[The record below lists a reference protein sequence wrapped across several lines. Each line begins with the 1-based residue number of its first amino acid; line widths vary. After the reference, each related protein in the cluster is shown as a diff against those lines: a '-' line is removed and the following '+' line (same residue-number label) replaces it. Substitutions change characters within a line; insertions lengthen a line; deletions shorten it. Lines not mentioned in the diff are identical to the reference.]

1 MNVAGAGLP
10 AGSSQTL
17 ALWTPRVAPAT
28 SHMPGL
34 ALPVPMRQSILVD
47 AGKTCLARSCR
58 GRAIRGGLQDSALPL
73 CSMPGRGEGGS
84 HSCLLSSGL
93 SCQPPEGTLPFH
105 PWWILQAPSQRAAP
119 RPVRHGDL
127 GVCAG
132 SQAALHPWRS
142 LRPRLLPTVLS
153 TRGTGQ
159 AGSVAP
165 LQSSCGLDRDSP
177 GYAVQT
183 SSPDLGFPTWQS
195 GR

>member
-93 SCQPPEGTLPFH
+93 SCQPPAIPSLVDSPGPFPEGGPPTCETRRPRSLRWLPGC
-105 PWWILQAPSQRAAP
+105 PAPLAFTTPQVTA
-119 RPVRHGDL
+119 H
-127 GVCAG
+127 C
-132 SQAALHPWRS
+132 ALHPRDGPGRVS
-142 LRPRLLPTVLS
+142 GPSTEQLRPGSGLTRLCCADLLS
-153 TRGTGQ
+153 
-159 AGSVAP
+159 
-165 LQSSCGLDRDSP
+165 
-177 GYAVQT
+177 
-183 SSPDLGFPTWQS
+183 
-195 GR
+195 